1 MGERP
6 SPRGPMMPLSAA
18 QRGIWYAQQVNES
31 SLSYNIALY
40 LDIPGAVDG
49 ALVERALRTVVAECD
64 GLRVV
69 FLEVEGHPT
78 QCVADDIDLRLRV
91 LDLRDAPA
99 PFDAALD
106 WMRRRMTVRY
116 DLERGP
122 AFDFALIRVSDDRS
136 LLYEGF
142 HHLVVDGI
150 GIASVNRR
158 LAAVYTAL
166 HAGTRPGPPPFGSF
180 AEYLAREE
188 RRRRSPA
195 FEESARWWRTRLADR
210 PEPTYVAGG
219 TRLVRE
225 VRRATTVLSAEEF
238 ARVTAAAAAAGTP
251 WFRLLAAATAAY
263 VGRARGDEDHV
274 MLSLAVSGRT
284 SEDVRD
290 LPALTAN
297 VLPLRVAVRRDQTWA
312 ELARAVSAEMVAALR
327 HQDYRGEDIRRDLVP
342 HPGGPYFGPVVNK
355 LPLGEPFRLGEHS
368 AGLHKISPSPV
379 DDLSL
384 FFCRLPEGGL
394 RIDTHAAADHYS
406 QADVDDHHAR
416 LMRLVGDIATAG
428 PDQPVGRAL
437 ALDPAERDR
446 LLEWGRGP
454 DAHSGNAPAS
464 GRSSAATAVALFRER
479 VARTPDAP
487 ALAGD
492 GRTWTYAE
500 WNAWSN
506 RIAHHLLSRGV
517 TAEQRVAVVLGR
529 SPLSVAAMVG
539 VWKAGAVYVPVDPD
553 YPPERVALMLADA
566 RPAAVLDADWA
577 EVTDLSAYPADDPA
591 DDPAADRRSDVRP
604 VAAYLLYT
612 SGSTGRPKGVEVTHR
627 GLGRLA
633 AAQAERFAV
642 TPRSRVAQF
651 ASTSFDASVSEVLM
665 SVAAGAELVV
675 APRGRIVGREL
686 VDLLQRLAIT
696 HVTLPPSVL
705 ATVDEA
711 GGPDPLGTVACLVVA
726 GEACPPDLVR
736 RWATP
741 DRRVVNAYGP
751 TEATVCVAMSEP
763 LTGRETTPP
772 IGTPLPGTRLFV
784 LDAALRLV
792 PPGVAGELYVAG
804 EGVARGYAG
813 RPDLTAERFVA
824 CPGAAGE
831 RMYRTGDVVR
841 WDAAGRLVFVGRA
854 DEQVKLRGFR
864 IEPGEIEA
872 VLCARAGVAR
882 AAVVVREDRPG
893 AWGSLVAYVV
903 PDGNA
908 ADGGPVRGLREWA
921 AARLPDYMVPA
932 AFVPVDALPLTPAG
946 KLDRAA
952 LPAPD
957 YAAGENGVGT
967 GRAPRSPREEL
978 LCGLF
983 AEVLGIEGGASVTV
997 DDSFFDLGGH
1007 SLLATRLI
1015 SRIRAVLGA
1024 EPPVRTVFEAPTVAE
1039 LAERLTAGG
1048 DPGTDLVRRPR
1059 LAPTAERPALVPPS
1073 FAQQR
1078 LWFLHR
1084 MEGPSATYNMPLMLR
1099 LSGDVDA
1106 EALRAAVGDVLVR
1119 HESLRTVFQEV
1130 EGQPYQRVLE
1140 VEQSDL
1146 EPDLP
1151 WERRRVAADR
1161 LDAELRAAA
1170 RHPFDLATE
1179 IPARAWLFS
1188 TTDRDHVFLM
1198 VLHHIAADGWSL
1210 DPLARDLMTAYEARC
1225 AGRAPAWQPLP
1236 VQYADYTLWQ
1246 RELLGERESPD
1257 SPYARQLAYWTEQ
1270 LAGLPEVIELPTDR
1284 PRPAVAS
1291 YRGDLLRLV
1300 WDAELH
1306 RGVTS
1311 LARANGATVSMVL
1324 QASLAALLT
1333 RLGAG
1338 TDVPIGSPIAG
1349 RTDEALDDLVGFFV
1363 NSWVL
1368 RADTSGDPT
1377 FAELLGRVRE
1387 VSLAAYEHQDIPF
1400 EHLVEA
1406 LNPTRSAAH
1415 HPLFQIWLALQ
1426 NTTQPSY
1433 ELPGLHVTFDRVSTG
1448 TARFDVLLSLTEQFD
1463 GEGAPAGLTGV
1474 VEYAT
1479 DLFDAAGVELLLD
1492 RWQRLLRHLVA
1503 APDTPV
1509 GRVDVLTQGERNDVL
1524 RAWNDTAHPLPDTTV
1539 SELVAVRNGTDV
1551 AVVFE
1556 GAELT
1561 YAELNAWA
1569 NRLAHRLIAN
1579 GTRPGDVVAVSLP
1592 RSLELVVALLA
1603 VLRAGAAYLPVDAG
1617 YPAERIAYML
1627 ADARPVA
1634 NLDDPAAVRDAR
1646 DADAPTPSLD
1656 QALDQAPEVGIRPGH
1671 PAYVIYTSGSTG
1683 RPKGVAVSHRAILN
1697 RLLWMRDA
1705 YELGPDDRV
1714 VQKTPSGFDV
1724 SVWEFFATLIAGATL
1739 VVARPD
1745 GHRDPRY
1752 LARLIQEQRITT
1764 AHFVP
1769 SMLDSFLNE
1778 PAAAGCTS
1786 LRQIF
1791 CSGEALSPALA
1802 SRLHDTLDAD
1812 LHNLYGP
1819 TEAAV
1824 DVTYWHSTPGADV
1837 VPIGAPVWNTGV
1849 YVLDRGLRPVPPGVA
1864 GELYLAGTQLATGYL
1879 GRPGLTAERF
1889 VACPFGSPGARMYRT
1904 GDLVRWDAPP
1914 GPRGPGRCPH
1924 GQLVFLGRADDQV
1937 KLRGF
1942 RIELG
1947 EIEAVLREQE
1957 DVARAA
1963 VLVREDRPGDP
1974 RLVAYV
1980 VPDVAAAAEEAV
1992 EQVGEWQEIYD
2003 AMYDDTAPA
2012 GLGGDFTGW
2021 ESSYTGEPIPV
2032 ADMELW
2038 RDAAVGRVLEWGP
2051 RRVLEIG
2058 VGSGLLLARIAPE
2071 CEAYW
2076 GTDLSQVAIDR
2087 LRRQVADLPWHDRV
2101 ELRYQGADDGAGL
2114 PVGFF
2119 DTVVLNSVVQ
2129 YFPDAGYLERV
2140 LDTAWRLLTPG
2151 GRIVVGDV
2159 RNAGTLRL
2167 FREAVHRARHPRD
2180 GHQAVR
2186 AAVERAVLLEKEL
2199 VVDPGFFSVWAA
2211 GVGAGGVDVRLK
2223 AGAYRN
2229 ELTQHRYEVV
2239 LHKDPV
2245 RTVDVGRIPTVVWSG
2260 AETLARWAGEPA
2272 RVVGIPNARLAGET
2286 AGAADPEWLRAWGR
2300 ERGVTVLPTW
2310 SAEAPDRFD
2319 AVVLPDDQAGRAVTG
2334 VYEHPADARALTNT
2348 PAGARAAGRLP
2359 SVLRERVSERLPEY
2373 MVPSAVVVLDALPL
2387 TANGKLDRAGLPA
2400 PDHVAG
2406 QNDGRA
2412 PRSPREEVLCGLFA
2426 EVLGVGSVTI
2436 DDGFFDLGGHSL
2448 LATRLISRI
2457 RAVLGVELPVR
2468 TVFEAPTVAELVERL
2483 DGNDEAGRARP
2494 PLVPVDR
2501 PEQLP
2506 VSFAQQRLWFLQKLE
2521 GPSATHN
2528 MPLMLRLSGE
2538 LDADAL
2544 RASLADVV
2552 ARHESLRTVF
2562 QEVEGQPYQRV
2573 LDAADVRLPWERR
2586 HVGKAELPGAVAGAA
2601 RHAFDLAAD
2610 IPLRGWLFETAPQEF
2625 ALVVVLHH
2633 IAADGWSLGPLARD
2647 LMAAYEARCAD
2658 RAPAWRP
2665 LPVQY
2670 ADYTLWQREVLGDR
2684 EDAQSPYA
2692 RQLAYWREQLAD
2704 LPEAIELPTDRP
2716 RPAVASYR
2724 GDVIRF
2730 GWDPE
2735 VHAGV
2740 AELARVNG
2748 ATVSMVLQASLA
2760 ALFTRLGAGTDVPI
2774 GSPIAGRTDEALDDL
2789 VGFFVNTWV
2798 LRADTSGDPAF
2809 PELLDRVRE
2818 ASLAAYE
2825 HQDIP
2830 FEHLVE
2836 ALNPARSMGHH
2847 PLFQVSLALQN
2858 NPLASFELPGLTVRT
2873 ESSTTGTAR
2882 FDLAFSLLERQNP
2895 EGAPA
2900 GFAGMVEYATD
2911 LFDRDTV
2918 QTLLDRW
2925 QRLLRQVVERPET
2938 PLARVEILTEP
2949 ERERITRWGGTRTGA
2964 QLVSGLPTLF
2974 ARQVAESPD
2983 AVALSA
2989 GDRSWSFAELDA
3001 WANRIAHHLV
3011 ERGVG
3016 PERRVALLLPRSPLL
3031 LAAILGV
3038 TKAGGVYVPID
3049 PGHPEERVA
3058 YVLGDARPVVVLDE
3072 EWAGEA
3078 LDAYPVG
3085 APPVAVRPEN
3095 GAYVMYTSGSTGRPK
3110 GVEVA
3115 QGNVA
3120 SFLASMAEL
3129 GFGGR
3134 SLLATTTIAFDIAGL
3149 ELFLPLVTGGC
3160 VVLADDRAAKEP
3172 REILRLIEKHGVSVV
3187 QATPSLWGEVVAEA
3201 GDGLADVDVLVGGEA
3216 LPGDLAHEL
3225 VRRGR
3230 SVTNV
3235 YGPTEATIW
3244 STFARLD
3251 GEVASPTIG
3260 GPLSNTRV
3268 YVLDPALGLVP
3279 PGVPGELYIAGEGV
3293 ARGYAGRAG
3302 LTSERFVACPPPG
3315 LGGLGGAP
3323 IGAPGERMYRTG
3335 DLVRWD
3341 GQGRLVFLG
3350 RADDQVK
3357 LRGFRIELGEIEAVL
3372 REQPGVAQAAVLV
3385 REDRPGDRRLVAYL
3399 VPEAGGD
3406 DARLPAEARDGVRVR
3421 LPEYMVP
3428 SAFVVLAGLPLTA
3441 NGKLNRSALPAPD
3454 YATAQ
3459 TDGRAPRTP
3468 REELLCGLFAEVL
3481 GIANAATVTID
3492 DGFFDL
3498 GGHSLLATRLVSRV
3512 RAVLDAELP
3521 VRAVFEAPTVAE
3533 LVARLDGGPD
3543 SGRARPELTIV
3554 AQRPEQLPVSF
3565 AQQRL
3570 WFLHRLEGPSATHN
3584 MPLVLRL
3591 SGELDA
3597 EALRVALGDVVA
3609 RHESLRTVFLE
3620 VDGQPY
3626 QRVLDAADMRLP
3638 WEVRGV
3644 AEDELADAVAEAVRY
3659 AFDLAAEIPLRGWL
3673 FRSEGGREHVLV
3685 VLLHHIAA
3693 DGWSLGPLARDLVAA
3708 YEARHAGHAPGW
3720 RPLPVQYADY
3730 TLWQREL
3737 LGAREDPDSRYA
3749 RQLTYWREQLAAL
3762 PEAIDVPT
3770 DRARPAVA
3778 SYAGDLLR
3786 FGWDAELHGVVTA
3799 LARANGA
3806 TVSMV
3811 LQASLAALLTRLGA
3825 GTDVPIGSPI
3835 AARTD
3840 EALND
3845 LVGFFV
3851 NTWVLRA
3858 DTSGNPTFAELLA
3871 RVREASLAAYEHQ
3884 DIPFEHLVEA
3894 LNPAR
3899 SMAHHPLFQVSL
3911 ALQNNTRPSFEL
3923 PGLQV
3928 TPELVATGTSRL
3940 DLFLSLTERFDGD
3953 GLPAGLVGMAEYATD
3968 LFDRDTVQTL
3978 LDRWQRL
3985 LRRLAAAP
3993 RARIGAA
4000 ELLAPAE
4007 LSRVLEWGSE
4017 TWGSAAK
4024 RPCETLPELFARQV
4038 GRSPDAIALLHGDR
4052 SWSFAEL
4059 DAWANRIA
4067 HHLVERGVGPERRV
4081 ALLLP
4086 RSPLL
4091 LAAILGVTKAGGVY
4105 VPIDPG
4111 HPEERVA
4118 YVLGDA
4124 QPVVVLDEEWA
4135 GEALDACPT
4144 TAPAVEIHPWSAAYV
4159 MYTSGSTGRPKGV
4172 EVVQGNVAGFLLSLV
4187 ELGFGGGQRFL
4198 ATTTIAFDIAGL
4210 ELFLP
4215 LVTGGCV
4222 VLADDKAAKE
4232 PREILR
4238 LIERHAVSVVQATP
4252 SLWGEVVAEAE
4263 GGLSAVDVLVG
4274 GEALPGDLARRL
4286 VGAGRSVTNLYGPT
4300 EATIWSSYFRVGG
4313 EVADAVVS
4321 IGSPLTNTR
4330 VFVLDAGLGPVP
4342 PGVPGE
4348 LYIAGEGVAR
4358 GYVGRA
4364 GLTAERFVAC
4374 PPPGLGGL
4382 GGAPIGGPGQRM
4394 YRTGD
4399 LVRWDAAGR
4408 LVFLGR
4414 VDDQVKLRGFRIELG
4429 EIEAVLREQDGV
4441 AQAAVLVR
4449 EDRPGDR
4456 RLVGYVVPDVE
4467 PAPEEAVEQVGEWRQ
4482 IYDALY
4488 DAATAVKLGE
4498 DFGIWNSAYDGS
4510 AIPLEQM
4517 RLWRDAAVA
4526 RVLEARPRRVLEIGV
4541 GSGLLLAGIAPECE
4555 AYWGTDFSRVVVD
4568 RLRDQVADA
4577 PFAERVTLR
4586 CQAADDGAGLPVG
4599 FFDTVVLNSVVQ
4611 YFPDAQYLERVLD
4624 TAWRLLAPGGRI
4636 VVGDVRNA
4644 RTLRMFRE
4652 AVHRARHPRAGEQ
4665 AVRAAAE
4672 RAAVLEKE
4680 LVVDPEFFSTW
4691 AAGAGAGGVD
4701 VRLKEGAYHNELT
4714 RHRYEVVL
4722 HKGPVEA
4729 ADAGR
4734 ARVVPWTGQSVLD
4747 EAALGEPVRVVGI
4760 PNGRLA
4766 SEVSPSG
4773 TAAGHAAGAL
4783 DPEDVRN
4790 WGRERGVTVLP
4801 TWSADAPDRFDA
4813 VLLPG
4818 AAPGRPVTG
4827 VYAPAEPAGDDPRRL
4842 TNTPAGARA
4851 AGRLPSLLRERV
4863 GARLPEYM
4871 VPAAVVVLDA
4881 LPLTA
4886 NGKLNR
4892 ALLPA
4897 PDYAPAAA
4905 GGRAPRTSREEVL
4918 CGLFGEVLGVGSVTI
4933 DDGFFDLGGHSLL
4946 ATRLISRIRSV
4957 LGAELPVRAVFEA
4970 PTVAELVERLGE
4982 KSTRP
4987 KLRPMRRQREADT

>member
-6 SPRGPMMPLSAA
+6 SARGPMMPLSAA
-18 QRGIWYAQQVNES
+18 QRGIWYAQQADES

-40 LDIPGAVDG
+40 LDIPGAVDQ
-49 ALVERALRTVVAECD
+49 ALLERALRTVIGESD
-64 GLRVV
+64 GLRAV
-69 FLEVEGHPT
+69 FLEVEGRPT
-78 QCVADDIDLRLRV
+78 QCVAEDVDVRV
-91 LDLRDAPA
+91 PVVDLRDALA
-99 PFDAALD
+99 PREAALAPLEANLAPREAALR

-122 AFDFALIRVSDDRS
+122 AFDFALLRVADDHS
-136 LLYEGF
+136 LLYQGF

-158 LAAVYTAL
+158 LADVYTAL
-166 HAGTRPGPPPFGSF
+166 AAGGRPDPARFGSF
-180 AEYLAREE
+180 AEHLAREE
-188 RRRRSPA
+188 RHRDSA
-195 FEESARWWRTRLADR
+195 EFEESARWWRTRLADR

-219 TRLVRE
+219 ARLARE
-225 VRRATTVLSAEEF
+225 VRRAETVLDPEEF
-238 ARVTAAAAAAGTP
+238 ARVTAAATAAGTP

-284 SEDVRD
+284 SEDLRD
-290 LPALTAN
+290 LPTLTAN

-312 ELARAVSAEMVAALR
+312 ELARAVSAEMDAALR

-355 LPLGEPFRLGEHS
+355 LPIGESFRLGELS
-368 AGLHKISPSPV
+368 AGLHKLSPSPV

-384 FFCRLPEGGL
+384 FFCRLPGGGL
-394 RIDTHAAADHYS
+394 RIDTHAAADHYG
-406 QADVDDHHAR
+406 QADLDDHHAR
-416 LMRLVGDIATAG
+416 LLRLVRDIAQAG

-437 ALDPAERDR
+437 ALEPAERDR
-446 LLEWGRGP
+446 LLDWGRGP
-454 DAHSGNAPAS
+454 AGGSPAAGPAPAET
-464 GRSSAATAVALFRER
+464 GLALFRER

-500 WNAWSN
+500 WDAWSN
-506 RIAHHLLSRGV
+506 RIAHHLRSRGV
-517 TAEQRVAVVLGR
+517 TAERRVAVALGR
-529 SPLSVAAMVG
+529 SALSAAALVG
-539 VWKAGAVYVPVDPD
+539 VWKAGGVYLPVDPD
-553 YPPERVALMLADA
+553 YPRDRVALMLADA

-577 EVTDLSAYPADDPA
+577 ESTDLTRYPADDPA
-591 DDPAADRRSDVRP
+591 DDPVEETRARALRP
-604 VAAYLLYT
+604 DAAAYLMYT

-633 AAQAERFAV
+633 VAQAERFAV
-642 TPRSRVAQF
+642 TPRSRVLQF

-675 APRGRIVGREL
+675 APRGRVVGGEL
-686 VDLLQRLAIT
+686 AELIERLAIT

-711 GGPDPLGTVACLVVA
+711 GDPDALGTVATLVVA
-726 GEACPPDLVR
+726 GEACSPDLVR
-736 RWATP
+736 RWAAP
-741 DRRVVNAYGP
+741 GRRVVNAYGP

-763 LTGRETTPP
+763 LTGEETTPP
-772 IGTPLPGTRLFV
+772 IGTALPDTRLFV
-784 LDAALRLV
+784 LDGALRLV

-804 EGVARGYAG
+804 EGLARGYAG
-813 RPDLTAERFVA
+813 RPGLTAERFVA
-824 CPGAAGE
+824 SPFGPPGG
-831 RMYRTGDVVR
+831 RVYRTGDVVR
-841 WDAAGRLVFVGRA
+841 WDAEGRLVFLGRA

-872 VLCARAGVAR
+872 VLRERDDVAR
-882 AAVVVREDRPG
+882 AAVVVRHDAPG
-893 AWGSLVAYVV
+893 AFGKLVAYVV
-903 PDGNA
+903 PA
-908 ADGGPVRGLREWA
+908 ADVAERGGPPRGLREWA

-932 AFVPVDALPLTPAG
+932 AFVPLDALPLTPAG

-952 LPAPD
+952 LPAPAA
-957 YAAGENGVGT
+957 AAGERAAGT
-967 GRAPRSPREEL
+967 GRAPRSPREEV
-978 LCGLF
+978 LCALF
-983 AEVLGIEGGASVTV
+983 AEVLGVPGVGSVSV
-997 DDSFFDLGGH
+997 DDGFFELGGH
-1007 SLLATRLI
+1007 SLLATRLV
-1015 SRIRAVLGA
+1015 SRMRVVLGV
-1024 EPPVRTVFEAPTVAE
+1024 ELPVRAVFEAPTVAALVE
-1039 LAERLTAGG
+1039 LIDGGRGTDRARPELTA
-1048 DPGTDLVRRPR
+1048 
-1059 LAPTAERPALVPPS
+1059 AERPALVPLS

-1084 MEGPSATYNMPLMLR
+1084 MEGLSATYNMPLVLR
-1099 LSGDVDA
+1099 LSGEVDA
-1106 EALRAAVGDVLVR
+1106 GALRAALGDVLAR

-1130 EGQPYQRVLE
+1130 DGQPHQRVLD
-1140 VEQSDL
+1140 VGLLS
-1146 EPDLP
+1146 LP
-1151 WERRRVAADR
+1151 WQRLTVPAER
-1161 LDAELRAAA
+1161 LDEELRAAA
-1170 RHPFDLATE
+1170 RHPFDLATDL
-1179 IPARAWLFS
+1179 PARAWLFS
-1188 TTDRDHVFLM
+1188 VDDRRHVLLV

-1210 DPLARDLMTAYEARC
+1210 DPLARDLMTAYEARR
-1225 AGRAPAWQPLP
+1225 AGAAPDWAPLP

-1246 RELLGERESPD
+1246 REVLGERADPD
-1257 SPYARQLAYWTEQ
+1257 SRYARQLTYWTEQ
-1270 LAGLPEVIELPTDR
+1270 LTGLPEAIELPADR

-1291 YRGDLLRLV
+1291 YRGDLLRLA

-1306 RGVTS
+1306 GAVTA
-1311 LARANGATVSMVL
+1311 LARANGATVAMVL
-1324 QASLAALLT
+1324 QAGLAALLT
-1333 RLGAG
+1333 RLGVG

-1349 RTDEALDDLVGFFV
+1349 RTDEALDELVGFFV

-1377 FAELLGRVRE
+1377 FAELLRRVRE
-1387 VSLAAYEHQDIPF
+1387 VSLAAYEHQDVPF

-1406 LNPTRSAAH
+1406 LNPARSTAH
-1415 HPLFQIWLALQ
+1415 HPLFQVWLALQ
-1426 NTTQPSY
+1426 NTTQPSF
-1433 ELPGLHVTFDRVSTG
+1433 ELPGLHVTPDKVATG
-1448 TARFDVLLSLTEQFD
+1448 TARFDLLLSLTEQHD
-1463 GEGAPAGLTGV
+1463 SEGAPAGLTGV

-1479 DLFDAAGVELLLD
+1479 DLFNPGTVETLLD
-1492 RWQRLLRHLVA
+1492 RWQRLLRQLVA

-1509 GRVDVLTQGERNDVL
+1509 GRVDVLTPGERDDVL
-1524 RAWNDTAHPLPDTTV
+1524 RAWNDTAHALPDTTV
-1539 SELVAVRNGTDV
+1539 PELVAARNGTDA

-1556 GAELT
+1556 GEELS

-1603 VLRAGAAYLPVDAG
+1603 VLRAGAAYLPVDTG
-1617 YPAERIAYML
+1617 YPPERIAYLL

-1634 NLDDPAAVRDAR
+1634 NLDDPAAVRAAR
-1646 DADAPTPSLD
+1646 DDHPAGPPEGRADD
-1656 QALDQAPEVGIRPGH
+1656 RAPEVGLRAEH

-1705 YELGPDDRV
+1705 YGFGPDDRV
-1714 VQKTPSGFDV
+1714 LQKTPSGFDV
-1724 SVWEFFATLIAGATL
+1724 SVWEFFAPLLAGATL
-1739 VVARPD
+1739 VVARPE

-1752 LARLIQEQRITT
+1752 LARLVQEQRISTI
-1764 AHFVP
+1764 HFVP
-1769 SMLDSFLNE
+1769 SMLDTFLNE
-1778 PAAAGCTS
+1778 PAAARCTS
-1786 LRQIF
+1786 LRRIF

-1802 SRLHDTLDAD
+1802 GRLHDTLPDAE

-1837 VPIGAPVWNTGV
+1837 VPIGAPVWNTRV
-1849 YVLDRGLRPVPPGVA
+1849 YVLDGGLRPVPPGVV

-1879 GRPGLTAERF
+1879 DRPGLTAERF
-1889 VACPFGSPGARMYRT
+1889 VACPFGGPGERMYRT
-1904 GDLVRWDAPP
+1904 GDLVRWDAA
-1914 GPRGPGRCPH
+1914 GR
-1924 GQLVFLGRADDQV
+1924 LVFLGRVDDQV

-1942 RIELG
+1942 RVELG
-1947 EIEAVLREQE
+1947 EIEAVLREQ
-1957 DVARAA
+1957 DNVAQAA
-1963 VLVREDRPGDP
+1963 VLVREDRAGDP

-1980 VPDVAAAAEEAV
+1980 VADVAAAPEEAV
-1992 EQVGEWQEIYD
+1992 EQVGEWQQIYD
-2003 AMYDDTAPA
+2003 AMYDDTDPA

-2021 ESSYTGEPIPV
+2021 QSSYTGEPIPV
-2032 ADMELW
+2032 GEMEAW
-2038 RDAAVGRVLEWGP
+2038 RDSAVGRVLEWGP

-2076 GTDLSQVAIDR
+2076 GTDLSRVAIER
-2087 LRRQVADLPWHDRV
+2087 LRGQVADLPWHDRV
-2101 ELRYQGADDGAGL
+2101 ELRCQGADDGSGL

-2129 YFPDAGYLERV
+2129 YFPDADYLERV
-2140 LDTAWRLLTPG
+2140 LGMAWRVLAPG

-2159 RNAGTLRL
+2159 RNAATLRV

-2180 GHQAVR
+2180 GQRAVR

-2199 VVDPGFFSVWAA
+2199 VVDPGFFAVWAS

-2223 AGAYRN
+2223 EGGYRN

-2245 RTVDVGRIPTVVWSG
+2245 RPVDVRRVPAVVWAG
-2260 AETLARWAGEPA
+2260 PEILERWAGEPV
-2272 RVVGIPNARLAGET
+2272 RMVGIPNARLAGET
-2286 AGAADPEWLRAWGR
+2286 SGAVEPEQLRAWGR

-2319 AVVLPDDQAGRAVTG
+2319 AVVLPGEQAGRAVTG
-2334 VYEHPADARALTNT
+2334 VYAPPAGDDERALTNT

-2359 SVLRERVSERLPEY
+2359 SVLRERMAGRLPEY

-2400 PDHVAG
+2400 PDYVAG
-2406 QNDGRA
+2406 QGGGRA

-2448 LATRLISRI
+2448 LATRLLSRM

-2468 TVFEAPTVAELVERL
+2468 AVFEAPTVAELAELVEL
-2483 DGNDEAGRARP
+2483 IDGNGEAAAARP
-2494 PLVPVDR
+2494 PLVPAER
-2501 PEQLP
+2501 PDQLP
-2506 VSFAQQRLWFLQKLE
+2506 VSFAQQRLWFLQRLE

-2528 MPLMLRLSGE
+2528 MPLVLRLSGR

-2544 RASLADVV
+2544 RAALADVV

-2562 QEVEGQPYQRV
+2562 LDVDGQPYQRV
-2573 LDAADVRLPWERR
+2573 LAPGSFDLPWEARR
-2586 HVGKAELPGAVAGAA
+2586 VGRAELPGVVADAA
-2601 RHAFDLAAD
+2601 RHVFDLAAD
-2610 IPLRGWLFETAPQEF
+2610 LPLRGWLFEVAPQDF

-2647 LMAAYEARCAD
+2647 LVAAYEGRSAGGT
-2658 RAPAWRP
+2658 PAWEP

-2670 ADYTLWQREVLGDR
+2670 ADYTLWQRELLGDR
-2684 EDAQSPYA
+2684 EDSQSPYA
-2692 RQLAYWREQLAD
+2692 RQLAYWREQLAG
-2704 LPEAIELPTDRP
+2704 LPEVVELPADRP

-2730 GWDPE
+2730 GWDAE
-2735 VHAGV
+2735 LHGAV
-2740 AELARVNG
+2740 AELARASG

-2760 ALFTRLGAGTDVPI
+2760 ALLSRLGAGTDVPI
-2774 GSPIAGRTDEALDDL
+2774 GSPIAGRTDEALDEL

-2798 LRADTSGDPAF
+2798 LRADTSGDPTFA
-2809 PELLDRVRE
+2809 ELLGRVRE

-2836 ALNPARSMGHH
+2836 ALNPARSMAHH

-2882 FDLAFSLLERQNP
+2882 FDLAFSLLEQQSP
-2895 EGAPA
+2895 EGTAA
-2900 GFAGMVEYATD
+2900 GLAGMVEYATD
-2911 LFDRDTV
+2911 LFDAASV
-2918 QTLLDRW
+2918 HALLDRW
-2925 QRLLRQVVERPET
+2925 QRLLRQLVARPET
-2938 PLARVEILTEP
+2938 SLARVEILTEP
-2949 ERERITRWGGTRTGA
+2949 ERDGLLRWGNGAAAAGRMPARITDA
-2964 QLVSGLPTLF
+2964 VLPELF
-2974 ARQVAESPD
+2974 ARRVAESPE
-2983 AVALSA
+2983 AVALVA

-3001 WANRIAHHLV
+3001 WANRIAHHLI

-3016 PERRVALLLPRSPLL
+3016 PERRVALLLERSPVLV
-3031 LAAILGV
+3031 AAILGV
-3038 TKAGGVYVPID
+3038 VKAGGVYVPID
-3049 PGHPEERVA
+3049 PGHPADRIA
-3058 YVLGDARPVVVLDE
+3058 YVLADAEPVLVLDQA
-3072 EWAGEA
+3072 WAAAEKPGDDQPA
-3078 LDAYPVG
+3078 G
-3085 APPVAVRPEN
+3085 APAVAVVPEN
-3095 GAYVMYTSGSTGRPK
+3095 AAYVMYTSGSTGRPK
-3110 GVEVA
+3110 GVAVA
-3115 QGNVA
+3115 HGNVA
-3120 SFLASMAEL
+3120 GFLCSMAEL

-3172 REILRLIEKHGVSVV
+3172 REILRLVEKHAVSVV
-3187 QATPSLWGEVVAEA
+3187 QATPSLWGEIVAEA
-3201 GDGLADVDVLVGGEA
+3201 GEGLAAVDVLVGGEA
-3216 LPGDLAHEL
+3216 LPGDLAREL

-3244 STFARLD
+3244 SSFARID
-3251 GEVASPTIG
+3251 DEAAPTIG
-3260 GPLSNTRV
+3260 SPLSNTRV
-3268 YVLDPALGLVP
+3268 FVLDAGLGLVP

-3302 LTSERFVACPPPG
+3302 LTAGRFVACPF
-3315 LGGLGGAP
+3315 GGA
-3323 IGAPGERMYRTG
+3323 GVGERMYRTG

-3341 GQGRLVFLG
+3341 AAGRLVFLG

-3372 REQPGVAQAAVLV
+3372 REQDDVAQAAVLV

-3406 DARLPAEARDGVRVR
+3406 DARLPAAVRERARAR

-3441 NGKLNRSALPAPD
+3441 NGKLDRNALPAPD

-3459 TDGRAPRTP
+3459 DGGRSPRTP
-3468 REELLCGLFAEVL
+3468 REELMCGLFAEVL
-3481 GIANAATVTID
+3481 GARTPVTID

-3512 RAVLDAELP
+3512 RTVLGAELP
-3521 VRAVFEAPTVAE
+3521 VRAVFEAPTVAA
-3533 LVARLDGGPD
+3533 LVERLDSPTGHGGTSQALKGLGD
-3543 SGRARPELTIV
+3543 RPELATV
-3554 AQRPEQLPVSF
+3554 AERPETLPVSF

-3570 WFLHRLEGPSATHN
+3570 WFLQKLEGPSATHN

-3591 SGELDA
+3591 SGELDPA
-3597 EALRVALGDVVA
+3597 ALRAALGDVLV
-3609 RHESLRTVFLE
+3609 RHESLRTVFRE

-3626 QRVLDAADMRLP
+3626 QRVLAPDDFELP
-3638 WEVRGV
+3638 WQLRAVPEEGI
-3644 AEDELADAVAEAVRY
+3644 AGAVAEAVRH
-3659 AFDLAAEIPLRGWL
+3659 AFDLAAEIPVRGWL
-3673 FRSEGGREHVLV
+3673 FRAEGGRKHVLV

-3708 YEARHAGHAPGW
+3708 YEARCAGRAPGW
-3720 RPLPVQYADY
+3720 EPLPVQYVDY

-3737 LGAREDPDSRYA
+3737 LGDREDPDSRYA
-3749 RQLTYWREQLAAL
+3749 RQLAYWREQLAAL

-3770 DRARPAVA
+3770 DRPRPAVA

-3786 FGWDAELHGVVTA
+3786 FGWDAELHGAVTA

-3858 DTSGNPTFAELLA
+3858 DTSGDPTFAELLG
-3871 RVREASLAAYEHQ
+3871 RVREASLAAYDHQ

-3928 TPELVATGTSRL
+3928 SPELVPTGTSRL
-3940 DLFLSLTERFDGD
+3940 DLFLSFTERTDDD

-3968 LFDRDTVQTL
+3968 LFDAASVHAL

-3985 LRRLAAAP
+3985 LRQLAAQP
-3993 RARIGAA
+3993 GARIGAA
-4000 ELLAPAE
+4000 ELLASAE
-4007 LSRVLEWGSE
+4007 RTRVLEWGSE
-4017 TWGSAAK
+4017 TWEHAAK

-4059 DAWANRIA
+4059 DAWANRVA

-4081 ALLLP
+4081 ALRLP
-4086 RSPLL
+4086 RTPLL
-4091 LAAILGVTKAGGVY
+4091 VAAILGVTRAGGVY

-4111 HPEERVA
+4111 HPAERVA
-4118 YVLGDA
+4118 YVLADA
-4124 QPVVVLDEEWA
+4124 EPVVVLDEEWA
-4135 GEALDACPT
+4135 RGTVDAYPST
-4144 TAPAVEIHPWSAAYV
+4144 PPDVVVDPRNAAYV

-4187 ELGFGGGQRFL
+4187 ELGFGGGRRFL

-4222 VLADDKAAKE
+4222 VLADDRAARE
-4232 PREILR
+4232 PREIMR
-4238 LIERHAVSVVQATP
+4238 LIDRHAVSVVQATP
-4252 SLWGEVVAEAE
+4252 SLWGEVVAAAE
-4263 GGLSAVDVLVG
+4263 GGLRSVDVLVG
-4274 GEALPGDLARRL
+4274 GEALPGDLAGRL
-4286 VGAGRSVTNLYGPT
+4286 VDAGRSVTNLYGPT
-4300 EATIWSSYFRVGG
+4300 EATIWSSYLRVGD
-4313 EVADAVVS
+4313 EETDAVVS
-4321 IGSPLTNTR
+4321 IGSPLSNTR
-4330 VFVLDAGLGPVP
+4330 VFVLDAGLGLVP

-4358 GYVGRA
+4358 GYAGRA
-4364 GLTAERFVAC
+4364 GLTAGRFVAC
-4374 PPPGLGGL
+4374 PF
-4382 GGAPIGGPGQRM
+4382 GGAGVGERM

-4408 LVFLGR
+4408 LEFLGR
-4414 VDDQVKLRGFRIELG
+4414 ADDQVKLRGFRIELG
-4429 EIEAVLREQDGV
+4429 EIEAVLREQDDV

-4467 PAPEEAVEQVGEWRQ
+4467 PAPEEAVEQVGEWQQ
-4482 IYDALY
+4482 IYDAMY
-4488 DAATAVKLGE
+4488 DAAAPVKLGE
-4498 DFGIWNSAYDGS
+4498 DFGIWSSAYDGS

-4526 RVLEARPRRVLEIGV
+4526 RVLEWRPARVLEIGV

-4568 RLRDQVADA
+4568 RLREQVADA

-4586 CQAADDGAGLPVG
+4586 CQAADDDAGLPVG

-4611 YFPDAQYLERVLD
+4611 YFPDAGYLQRVLD

-4644 RTLRMFRE
+4644 RTLRAFRE
-4652 AVHRARHPRAGEQ
+4652 AVHRARHPRDGRQ
-4665 AVRAAAE
+4665 TVRAAAE
-4672 RAAVLEKE
+4672 RAVVLEKE
-4680 LVVDPEFFSTW
+4680 LVVDPGFFATW

-4714 RHRYEVVL
+4714 RHRYEAVL

-4729 ADAGR
+4729 VDAGR
-4734 ARVVPWTGQSVLD
+4734 VPTVVWAGQETL
-4747 EAALGEPVRVVGI
+4747 ERWAGGPVRVVGI
-4760 PNGRLA
+4760 PNARLA
-4766 SEVSPSG
+4766 TEAGASG
-4773 TAAGHAAGAL
+4773 TVAGAL
-4783 DPEDVRN
+4783 DPEDVRS
-4790 WGRERGVTVLP
+4790 WGRERGVTVVP
-4801 TWSADAPDRFDA
+4801 TWSAEAPDRFDA
-4813 VLLPG
+4813 VVLPG
-4818 AAPGRPVTG
+4818 VTPGRPVTG
-4827 VYAPAEPAGDDPRRL
+4827 LYEHPAGDDERAL

-4851 AGRLPSLLRERV
+4851 AGRLPLVLRERV

-4871 VPAAVVVLDA
+4871 VPSAVVVLDA

-4905 GGRAPRTSREEVL
+4905 GGRAPRTPREEAL
-4918 CGLFGEVLGVGSVTI
+4918 CGLFAEVLGVGSVTI

-4970 PTVAELVERLGE
+4970 PTVAELVHRLGE

-4987 KLRPMRRQREADT
+4987 KLRPMRRQREVGT